1 MSLDVVTLQQAFAA
15 VPFHASFPLIIKLL
29 DVEEGA
35 IHCSVEPT
43 IGLSRD
49 PKRVELHGGAIASL
63 LDLSGTFLILG
74 LTGSA
79 VATIG
84 MSIDFLAPAR
94 DGAFTIRARILRAG
108 RTITVVDASL
118 TDANGVVSA
127 VARGTYATPKEA
139 ST

>member
-1 MSLDVVTLQQAFAA
+1 MSLDVNTLQQAFAA
-15 VPFHASFPLIIKLL
+15 VPFHASFPLTINLL
-29 DVEEGA
+29 DVDEGT
-35 IHCSVEPT
+35 IECSVEPT
-43 IGLSRD
+43 IALSRD
-49 PKRVELHGGAIASL
+49 PRRVELHGGAIASL
-63 LDLSGTFLILG
+63 LDVSGTFLILG

-84 MSIDFLAPAR
+84 MSFDFLAPAR
-94 DGAFTIRARILRAG
+94 DGPFTIRARILRAG

-118 TDANGVVSA
+118 TNAHGVIVA